1 MMQQALAFGV
11 LLRRWRVFRR
21 MTQMDLAI
29 AAESST
35 RHLSCLETGRSRPS
49 REMVLR
55 LCQHL
60 AVPLRDRNTL
70 FLAAGFAPAYQE
82 HSLSELAT
90 ARIAIERIVQAHLP
104 YPAYALDRQWNVVFS
119 NGALPQLYEG
129 CSSELLRK
137 PVSAVRLLL
146 HPLGMGPRI
155 VNYHDW
161 REHTV
166 GVLKQQIQTRPEPS
180 IEALLVEIGS
190 YSAPSGA
197 RTAAMADGPFRYA
210 MPLRIATRLGVVSFL
225 STTTVFGTPTDVTLS
240 ELAMEML
247 FPADDAT
254 VRIVQIM
261 ASEKSGRPPQ
271 DAHFGYAG

>member
-11 LLRRWRVFRR
+11 LLRRWRVRRR

-29 AAESST
+29 AAGSST
-35 RHLSCLETGRSRPS
+35 RHLSCLETGRSRAS

-55 LCQHL
+55 LCEHL
-60 AVPLRDRNTL
+60 AIPLRDRNTL
-70 FLAAGFAPAYQE
+70 FLAAGFAPTYQE
-82 HSLSELAT
+82 RSLNELAT
-90 ARIAIERIVQAHLP
+90 ARMAIERIVQAHLP
-104 YPAYALDRQWNVVFS
+104 YPAYALDRHWNVVFS

-129 CSSELLRK
+129 CSPELLRK
-137 PVSAVRLLL
+137 PISAVRLLL
-146 HPLGMGPRI
+146 HPLGIGPRI
-155 VNYHDW
+155 VNYDDW

-166 GVLKQQIQTRPEPS
+166 SVLKQQIQTRPEPS

-190 YSAPSGA
+190 YSAPSGP
-197 RTAAMADGPFRYA
+197 RTPATADGPGCYA
-210 MPLRIATRLGVVSFL
+210 MPLQIATRLGVVSFP

-254 VRIVQIM
+254 VRIVQTM
-261 ASEKSGRPPQ
+261 ASDNSEPPQ
-271 DAHFGYAG
+271 DAQFRYAG